1 MLTLPAPSANPCTS
15 VPGTEHQQL
24 YSASSNQPVNVPTLH
39 RKMKPKKV
47 KSLAPAWNVF

>member
-1 MLTLPAPSANPCTS
+1 MQTLPTPSPDPSTS

-39 RKMKPKKV
+39 RKMKPRKV
-47 KSLAPAWNVF
+47 KSLAPVWNVF